1 MERYM
6 VAVKFD
12 STYLDVMM
20 FRALYTDLSRN
31 GIKLSSKFF
40 WVLRLVL
47 VFWDQGGECWADLN
61 FRSWLETKSWILPT
75 FMP

>member
-31 GIKLSSKFF
+31 GIKLSSMFF
-40 WVLRLVL
+40 
-47 VFWDQGGECWADLN
+47 FE
-61 FRSWLETKSWILPT
+61 F
-75 FMP
+75 